1 MRLYLPLAILL
12 LVSAC
17 RPTNQPEAVP
27 AQLIEVAPPSN
38 KHIELYINQYAL
50 GPNQGAILRPDYS
63 NWTAESKIKNAAST
77 NQEGK
82 PPYSAT
88 IQYLGRKPDAD
99 VYSLTISFPRDGGSE
114 TFTQEV
120 QYYGS
125 DVEIWRDDQYRI
137 GLRPSTNE
145 NG

>member
-1 MRLYLPLAILL
+1 MRLFLSLTILL

-17 RPTNQPEAVP
+17 KPANQPLVVP
-27 AQLIEVAPPSN
+27 AQYIEVAPPTH
-38 KHIELYINQYAL
+38 KQIELYINQYAL
-50 GPNQGAILRPDYS
+50 GPKQGVILRPDFS
-63 NWTAESKIKNAAST
+63 NWTSESKMKNAAST

-99 VYSLTISFPRDGGSE
+99 LYSLTISFPRDGGFE
-114 TFTQEV
+114 TFTKEV
-120 QYYGS
+120 QYSGS
-125 DVEIWRDDQYRI
+125 DTEIWRDDQYCI
-137 GLRPSTNE
+137 GLRPSTKE